1 MVRRSVVVF
10 VSAFLLG
17 AWSASLAHNPL
28 PERLAS
34 AFTWFAGGIVGVLLV
49 AVVVARVFL
58 GD

>member
-1 MVRRSVVVF
+1 MRRSVVVF

-17 AWSASLAHNPL
+17 TWSASLAHNPL

-34 AFTWFAGGIVGVLLV
+34 AFTWFAGGIVGALLV
-49 AVVVARVFL
+49 AAVVARVFS